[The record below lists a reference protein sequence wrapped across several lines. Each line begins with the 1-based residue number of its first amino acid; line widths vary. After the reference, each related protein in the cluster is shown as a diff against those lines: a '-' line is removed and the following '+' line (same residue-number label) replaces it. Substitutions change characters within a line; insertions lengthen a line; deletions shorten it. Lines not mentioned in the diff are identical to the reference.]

1 MPNFNEL
8 FVIAPRAAIVDQLT
22 QAARALLQRR
32 RKRSRQ
38 RVGRAPP
45 ALFQG
50 NNHLR
55 RDIGLP
61 PLDRNGLPL

>member
-1 MPNFNEL
+1 VPNFNEL
-8 FVIAPRAAIVDQLT
+8 FVFAPRAAIVDHLT
-22 QAARALLQRR
+22 QAAKALLQRR

-38 RVGRAPP
+38 RIGRAPP

-61 PLDRNGLPL
+61 PLDRNGMPM